1 MPGWT
6 CLPYFIAVLSKKKK
20 NKNEQLNANTNGG
33 KSLVEA
39 YAFEQMLVET
49 VSRDSLGSA
58 RLESAHQM
66 VETAPNKT
74 PLLSVRLG
82 SYSQRQ

>member
-1 MPGWT
+1 MDLFALFYS
-6 CLPYFIAVLSKKKK
+6 CAIKKKKK